1 MGDINYRI
9 DADNEDLQ
17 WWNYNLNH
25 EDIIHDAENIKEL
38 QKNQLFQQCL
48 SEILTEE
55 LSNEEIQMDEDE
67 DVVYW
72 NPIKIPK
79 ASKNRP
85 IQLSNVDHIIHD
97 TYSGKKIGI
106 HDKITPSYYFD
117 PATRSYKDPQVAKDL
132 NAFITNNGLLNVPI
146 DLTKYGF
153 TDTTITMKF
162 AKIQKWNYLIVTVK
176 TPDDSFDIKI
186 TPNKGEY
193 DPEDPRFPYLGGN
206 EDKAK
211 FFRTYETK
219 SQDRKLVIHG
229 KRFILCKL
237 LGDLM
242 HAVFASSGDSVFT
255 NDSYLRDRCI
265 KNKVDVIHR
274 EICKKGYIY
283 CQDEFHN
290 AKQKG
295 GSTANKSKSKVV
307 AKSAK
312 KELKTKPKKFNQITV
327 YLYYPTNFQLGAG
340 SNKQVGGSKYN
351 TFQNESNKQN
361 LLNYIDSYIGKLN
374 DFMSISSFIMYGNK
388 VDCPDNVKTYIQNLI
403 TYLSGDCKK
412 AIINTNTV
420 MEVDD
425 YNKELTK
432 WFPQDILYSSED
444 MTSEIRP
451 IQTKYYSPTSIRVV
465 FPYNKDV
472 SNELNYF
479 TSEKAS
485 FDLFVAPEL
494 KKTEMSPYTL
504 NDILGH
510 FDKKLNS
517 IEQPDTSDIYLL
529 GSEELNNT
537 IEIINKIKNNSELQ
551 NNDDF
556 LILINNLLDSSFTS
570 EDDLLKAYLM
580 VICGNDEIKA
590 YTIYTTLLPLTYFNG
605 FNIYDY
611 QLLSD
616 FVKKLGINVSLP
628 GGYAEFMR
636 IVSGS
641 EEPETVFP
649 TMKTG
654 MNINEMEID
663 KPIHQRLDKPIQQ
676 PLMIGSGKKKKYSR
690 KKSNSKTTNNKIKI
704 HGNRKTHKK
713 KYTRRNK
720 KI

>member
-17 WWNYNLNH
+17 WWNYDLNH

-55 LSNEEIQMDEDE
+55 LSTEEIQMDEDE
-67 DVVYW
+67 DEVYW

-79 ASKNRP
+79 ASKKRP

-106 HDKITPSYYFD
+106 PDKITPSYYFD
-117 PATRSYKDPQVAKDL
+117 PASRSYTKPEVARNL
-132 NAFITNNGLLNVPI
+132 NTFLTTNGLLNTPNTPV

-162 AKIQKWNYLIVTVK
+162 AKIQKWNYLVVTVK

-186 TPNKGEY
+186 TLNKGEY
-193 DPEDPRFPYLGGN
+193 DPEDPSFPYLGGN

-211 FFRTYETK
+211 FFRTYATK
-219 SQDRKLVIHG
+219 SQDRILVIHG

-274 EICKKGYIY
+274 EICKKGMID
-283 CQDEFHN
+283 CKDEFHT
-290 AKQKG
+290 AKQKEVLVRMLRVKNR
-295 GSTANKSKSKVV
+295 NKIS
-307 AKSAK
+307 K
-312 KELKTKPKKFNQITV
+312 KELKTKPKKFNQTSI
-327 YLYYPTNFQLGAG
+327 YYYYPTNFQSGAG
-340 SNKQVGGSKYN
+340 SKKQISGSKYN

-361 LLNYIDSYIGKLN
+361 LLNYINSYIGKLN

-403 TYLSGDCKK
+403 TYLSGNCKK
-412 AIINTNTV
+412 AIIITNTV

-472 SNELNYF
+472 PNELNYF

-504 NDILGH
+504 NDILGY

-529 GSEELNNT
+529 GSEELNNA

-556 LILINNLLDSSFTS
+556 LILINNLLDSSFTT

-590 YTIYTTLLPLTYFNG
+590 YTIYTSLLPLTYFNG

-611 QLLSD
+611 EILTT
-616 FVKKLGINVSLP
+616 FVKKLGVNESLP

-654 MNINEMEID
+654 MNISEMEID
-663 KPIHQRLDKPIQQ
+663 KRIEK
-676 PLMIGSGKKKKYSR
+676 PLMIGSEKKKKYSR

>member
-17 WWNYNLNH
+17 WWNYDLNH

-55 LSNEEIQMDEDE
+55 LSTEEIQMDEDE
-67 DVVYW
+67 DEVYW

-79 ASKNRP
+79 ASKKRP

-106 HDKITPSYYFD
+106 PDKITPSYYFD
-117 PATRSYKDPQVAKDL
+117 PASRSYTKPEVARNL
-132 NAFITNNGLLNVPI
+132 NTFLTTNGLLNTPPPPV

-162 AKIQKWNYLIVTVK
+162 AKIQKWNYLVVTVK

-186 TPNKGEY
+186 TLNKGEY
-193 DPEDPRFPYLGGN
+193 DPEDPSFPYLGGN

-211 FFRTYETK
+211 FFRTYATK
-219 SQDRKLVIHG
+219 SQDRILVIHG

-274 EICKKGYIY
+274 EICKKGMID
-283 CQDEFHN
+283 CKDEFHT
-290 AKQKG
+290 AKQKEVLVRMLRVKNR
-295 GSTANKSKSKVV
+295 NKIS
-307 AKSAK
+307 K
-312 KELKTKPKKFNQITV
+312 KELKTKPKKFNQTSI
-327 YLYYPTNFQLGAG
+327 YYYYPTNFQSGAG
-340 SNKQVGGSKYN
+340 SKKQISGSKYN

-361 LLNYIDSYIGKLN
+361 LLNYINSYIGKLN

-403 TYLSGDCKK
+403 TYLSGNCKK

-472 SNELNYF
+472 PNELNYF
-479 TSEKAS
+479 TFEKAS

-504 NDILGH
+504 NDILGY

-529 GSEELNNT
+529 GSEELNNA

-556 LILINNLLDSSFTS
+556 LILINNLLDSSFTT

-590 YTIYTTLLPLTYFNG
+590 YTIYTSLLPLTYFNG

-611 QLLSD
+611 EILTT
-616 FVKKLGINVSLP
+616 FVKKLGVNESLP

-654 MNINEMEID
+654 MNISEMEID
-663 KPIHQRLDKPIQQ
+663 KRIEK
-676 PLMIGSGKKKKYSR
+676 PLMIGSEKKKKYSR

-720 KI
+720 KM